1 MSVLNKMLR
10 DLEQRQPQSA
20 SATHSAQLAYRPE
33 RPLWLRLLL
42 LLSFGLLCFAV
53 YGILTRGETLNKPRD
68 SAARVS
74 LAPAAIPAAANNS
87 DVIAAAAD
95 DSINAPAIAQT
106 LTPAAVA
113 VIVADTVPLLSEA
126 SDSRVNNADTAAEPP
141 TAAVATM
148 PAPPVEDKP
157 VATTAKATP
166 AAGKMTIERPVEPLA
181 QRKAALRQ
189 QALGAAQDGQLQQ
202 ALQYWQQ
209 LQQLAPQDAELYLA
223 QAGLWLQLGQPA
235 QAHAVLQLAVAQGI
249 VHADIQLMLAQ
260 HAAAAQQW
268 QAVDALLP
276 PQFALA
282 QQPDYY
288 GMKATALQQLGQHQA
303 ALHWFSQLLLLQPQQ
318 GRWWLGAAISYDALA
333 ERAQSQHHYR
343 QALQRSEI
351 LSVASRNY
359 IQQRLAA
366 TE

>member
-1 MSVLNKMLR
+1 SVLNKMLR

-288 GMKATALQQLGQHQA
+288 GMKATAL
-303 ALHWFSQLLLLQPQQ
+303 
-318 GRWWLGAAISYDALA
+318 
-333 ERAQSQHHYR
+333 
-343 QALQRSEI
+343 
-351 LSVASRNY
+351 
-359 IQQRLAA
+359 
-366 TE
+366 

>member
-10 DLEQRQPQSA
+10 DLELRQHTAVTTAPA
-20 SATHSAQLAYRPE
+20 AQLAYRPD
-33 RPLWLRLLL
+33 RPLWLNILL
-42 LLSFGLLCFAV
+42 LLSFCLLCFAV
-53 YGILTRGETLNKPRD
+53 YAILTRDVTTDSPVAVPALLQPVAATDVVEIAQSLTAET
-68 SAARVS
+68 VVT
-74 LAPAAIPAAANNS
+74 APADGSAPGSAEATNTAGAENIANAANTEKTESTENTVELPVAGPRPQAS
-87 DVIAAAAD
+87 QPALALNEVQATAAKVA
-95 DSINAPAIAQT
+95 APAGKMKI
-106 LTPAAVA
+106 
-113 VIVADTVPLLSEA
+113 EH
-126 SDSRVNNADTAAEPP
+126 AAEP
-141 TAAVATM
+141 V
-148 PAPPVEDKP
+148 
-157 VATTAKATP
+157 
-166 AAGKMTIERPVEPLA
+166 A

-189 QALGAAQDGQLQQ
+189 QALGSAQAGQLQQ

-209 LQQLAPQDAELYLA
+209 LQLLTPQDAELYLA

-235 QAHAVLQLAVAQGI
+235 QAHAVLQQAVAQGI

-276 PQFALA
+276 PQFTLA

-303 ALHWFSQLLLLQPQQ
+303 ALHWFSQLVVLQPQQ
-318 GRWWLGAAISYDALA
+318 GRWWLGAAISFDAQA
-333 ERAQSQHHYR
+333 ERAQAQHYYR
-343 QALQRSEI
+343 QAWQHSEA